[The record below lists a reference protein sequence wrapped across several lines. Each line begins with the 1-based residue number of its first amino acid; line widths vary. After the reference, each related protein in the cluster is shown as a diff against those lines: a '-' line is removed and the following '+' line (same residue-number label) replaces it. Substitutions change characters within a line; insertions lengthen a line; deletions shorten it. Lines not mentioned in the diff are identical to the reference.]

1 LYYKQLVKIDLS
13 HAVPKVAF
21 WSFSTLPKF
30 LSTEQVRQVLRHC
43 ERTTPLGR
51 RDYAILL
58 LLARLGLRAG
68 EVTRLNLE
76 DIDWEN
82 SRITVLGKG
91 QRRTQFPLP
100 ADAGKAIASY
110 LHHGRPRCASR
121 RVFIR
126 ALAPFR
132 GFSQGNIVS
141 GIVKDNLARAGVVV
155 PGRKGAHLLRHS
167 LATDMLRKGA
177 SLDEIGEVLRHKCRD
192 TTAIYA
198 KVDFESLRALALP
211 WPGGGK

>member
-1 LYYKQLVKIDLS
+1 MLRAPTPEIP
-13 HAVPKVAF
+13 HR
-21 WSFSTLPKF
+21 KF
-30 LSTEQVRQVLRHC
+30 HKR
-43 ERTTPLGR
+43 ERCR
-51 RDYAILL
+51 RDANECSGC
-58 LLARLGLRAG
+58 LGDQLRAG

-110 LHHGRPRCASR
+110 LRHGRPRCASR

-155 PGRKGAHLLRHS
+155 PGRKGAHLLRQAGES
-167 LATDMLRKGA
+167 TVKLGIDRNNA
-177 SLDEIGEVLRHKCRD
+177 SV
-192 TTAIYA
+192 
-198 KVDFESLRALALP
+198 
-211 WPGGGK
+211 